1 MSLSVIKRLRL
12 QSHTCHSAASSCKH
26 PFEPQLFL
34 NCSLNALCVDP
45 GAVNRPSRGDCDSR
59 MLWLIAERLFLSLS
73 PVLVVGDGGERR
85 VEAVDV
91 ERHVALVAQQLHVGI
106 LLPAAHAAG
115 TEAALGLRVSFAVL
129 TLRAG
134 LPWSKSGSFTDKR
147 FYILDRFLHVR
158 LNCPSAADRAREPGF
173 STW

>member
-1 MSLSVIKRLRL
+1 MLRL
-12 QSHTCHSAASSCKH
+12 
-26 PFEPQLFL
+26 
-34 NCSLNALCVDP
+34 
-45 GAVNRPSRGDCDSR
+45 
-59 MLWLIAERLFLSLS
+59 IAQQPVLS

-85 VEAVDV
+85 AEAVDV

-115 TEAALGLRVSFAVL
+115 TEAALGVRVGFAVL
-129 TLRAG
+129 ALRAG
-134 LPWSKSGSFTDKR
+134 LPWNQSGLFAGTR
-147 FYILDRFLHVR
+147 FFGGVFLGFDLFLHVR